1 MGFKN
6 KIMALLFRDIHPKV
20 IRNTIQFVF
29 LYDLYSAPV
38 FFLIDLLVSYCLA
51 IIV

>member
-20 IRNTIQFVF
+20 IRNI
-29 LYDLYSAPV
+29 YDLYSAPV